1 MWVIS
6 NATNKSQY
14 DDIILLNSMGYM
26 DILIDN
32 LESSDNKIVSIC
44 LESLKNIF
52 KIGSDFKFKM
62 SKNFKK
68 VKYFC

>member
-1 MWVIS
+1 LWVIS

-32 LESSDNKIVSIC
+32 LESSDNKIVLIC

-52 KIGSDFKFKM
+52 KIGSDFKIQ
-62 SKNFKK
+62 NE
-68 VKYFC
+68 

>member
-32 LESSDNKIVSIC
+32 LESSDNKIVLIC

-52 KIGSDFKFKM
+52 KIGSDFKIQ
-62 SKNFKK
+62 NE
-68 VKYFC
+68 

>member
-14 DDIILLNSMGYM
+14 DDIILLNSMGYL
-26 DILIDN
+26 DILIEN

-52 KIGSDFKFKM
+52 KIGSE
-62 SKNFKK
+62 SKILNE
-68 VKYFC
+68 

>member
-52 KIGSDFKFKM
+52 KIGSDFKIQ
-62 SKNFKK
+62 NE
-68 VKYFC
+68 

>member
-14 DDIILLNSMGYM
+14 DDIILLNSMGYL
-26 DILIDN
+26 DIIIEN

-52 KIGSDFKFKM
+52 KIGSE
-62 SKNFKK
+62 SKILNE
-68 VKYFC
+68 

>member
-1 MWVIS
+1 LWVIS

-52 KIGSDFKFKM
+52 KIGSDFKIQ
-62 SKNFKK
+62 NE
-68 VKYFC
+68 

>member
-14 DDIILLNSMGYM
+14 DDIILLNSMGYL
-26 DILIDN
+26 DILIEN

-52 KIGSDFKFKM
+52 KIGGE
-62 SKNFKK
+62 SKILNE
-68 VKYFC
+68 